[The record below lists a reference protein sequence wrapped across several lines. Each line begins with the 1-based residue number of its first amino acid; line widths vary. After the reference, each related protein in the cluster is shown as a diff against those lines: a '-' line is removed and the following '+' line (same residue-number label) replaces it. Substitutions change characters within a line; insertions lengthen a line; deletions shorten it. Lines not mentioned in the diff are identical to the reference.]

1 MAKVANDAV
10 APPEKKSKKEKK
22 EKKEEHFWKSGIF
35 VRNYSSSFLSPI
47 HWLVAFQSKASEA
60 VCRKSDP

>member
-10 APPEKKSKKEKK
+10 APPEKKRKKG
-22 EKKEEHFWKSGIF
+22 KKEEHFWKSGIF

-60 VCRKSDP
+60 VC

>member
-22 EKKEEHFWKSGIF
+22 EKRKNTSGNQ
-35 VRNYSSSFLSPI
+35 VFLLGIIP
-47 HWLVAFQSKASEA
+47 LAS
-60 VCRKSDP
+60 

>member
-10 APPEKKSKKEKK
+10 APPEKKSKEEKK
-22 EKKEEHFWKSGIF
+22 EKRKNTSGKSGIF

-47 HWLVAFQSKASEA
+47 HWLVAFQSKASEV